1 MLATPLVPTALQGQ
15 LPYVP
20 PKDFFAGLAES
31 CLFKGVTSLVVGG
44 GLGLLAGV
52 VIGGWQS
59 ATPPMALPGNPEVP
73 RTTAFRAL
81 RETGTLM
88 STKSIS
94 WGKNFAVVGGM
105 FSLVECAIEK
115 TRGQHDLTN
124 SVAGGCVTGAA
135 LARNQGP
142 AAMVMGCGGFALFS
156 AAIGMCHEL
165 VRGTVRRNL
174 EWRSLTH
181 VRPSPAG
188 PLTPQTHSCRIKST
202 QMHADMCRRTEDIAE
217 HCSLVQLPCKS
228 GPFAL
233 LTCTLQ
239 LPKVCI
245 DPYVVPLDSQAVST
259 RVLGSVAAKPSSS
272 WHALHRGC
280 DDM

>member
-1 MLATPLVPTALQGQ
+1 MASDDSSSPAAFHGCAEDQNVASSLLRPASNFYVPEQWPWLRSAVLATPLVPTALQGQ

-156 AAIGMCHEL
+156 AAIGMCREQ
-165 VRGTVRRNL
+165 VRGIVWRNL
-174 EWRSLTH
+174 AWQTLTH
-181 VRPSPAG
+181 VHG
-188 PLTPQTHSCRIKST
+188 PHPLACLHST
-202 QMHADMCRRTEDIAE
+202 DTFMPH
-217 HCSLVQLPCKS
+217 
-228 GPFAL
+228 
-233 LTCTLQ
+233 
-239 LPKVCI
+239 
-245 DPYVVPLDSQAVST
+245 
-259 RVLGSVAAKPSSS
+259 
-272 WHALHRGC
+272 
-280 DDM
+280 